1 LILHP
6 VLPGGPALEQP
17 EAIQEILSRDKIGEG
32 HVRYLS
38 RIKDPEAR
46 VELAKRA
53 AEEGWSVKMTEE
65 RVAKVLAKA
74 HGPREKSMTKAGA
87 SNP

>member
-74 HGPREKSMTKAGA
+74 HGPRENSMTKAGA